1 MPVTRP
7 GKQNIFKQLKRSAA
21 HPLCYR
27 AKFRVPVADINATG
41 GAIAIPSPTG
51 GGIRLHDV
59 RVTSVSG
66 TGAGSDVV
74 LIGKQGKVD
83 VTLVNFPATG
93 ILATTIVGVGS
104 AGVVASGVFMN
115 VCDSG
120 QPIKIGKSAANIT
133 GTTGLDVSILYSIE

>member
-1 MPVTRP
+1 MPTRP
-7 GKQNIFKQLKRSAA
+7 AKQNIFKQLKRSAA

-27 AKFRVPVADINATG
+27 AKFRIPVAEINAAG
-41 GAIAIPSPTG
+41 GAIAIPTATA

-66 TGAGSDVV
+66 TGAGSNVV
-74 LIGKQGKVD
+74 LTGMQNKTQ
-83 VTLVNFPATG
+83 VTLLTIAATS
-93 ILATTIVGVGS
+93 ILATTIIGVGD
-104 AGVVASGVFMN
+104 AGVTATGIFMN

-120 QPIKIGKSAANIT
+120 QPIKISKSAADIT